1 MNQLSG
7 ISIVLPSLNP
17 DVKLLRT
24 ISGLLEEG
32 FEHIILVNDGSGP
45 ESAQYFQSAAALPQV
60 QLLRHETNLGKGAA
74 LKTAFRWFLENR
86 PDAAGVITVDGDGQH
101 TPSDTRACA
110 LEMLS
115 TGKLILGCRDFKES
129 LVPKRSRFGNR
140 ITCGVFRL
148 LCGMKLSDTQTGLRA
163 IPTDAV
169 RQFVTVKGERF
180 EYETNMLLE
189 MKARNIPYAE
199 VKISTVYIEEN
210 SSSHFRAV
218 RDSVRIYR
226 LILAHFI
233 RYTLSSM
240 LSAILD
246 TGLFALF
253 CWLFASDDS
262 IAKQLLPFLIARGI
276 SSLFN
281 FTLNKKLVFNS
292 KGSTGKALL
301 RYYALAV
308 PVFLLQIGLTQGAY
322 HLLHIRSGQV
332 FLKTLIYTIVM
343 ACLYLISFMTQ
354 QRWVFARSKE
364 KEE

>member
-1 MNQLSG
+1 MNDLSA
-7 ISIVLPSLNP
+7 ISVVLPSLDP
-17 DVKLLRT
+17 DEKLLKT
-24 ISGLLEEG
+24 IDGLLEQG
-32 FEHIILVNDGSGP
+32 FQDIILVDDGSQP
-45 ESAQYFQSAAALPQV
+45 EAKRYFQSAAALPQV
-60 QLLRHETNLGKGAA
+60 QLLCHETNLGKGAA
-74 LKTAFRWFLENR
+74 LKTAFRWFLEHR
-86 PDAAGVITVDGDGQH
+86 PTAAGVITVDGDGQH
-101 TPSDTRACA
+101 GAADTRACA

-115 TGKLILGCRDFKES
+115 TGKVVLGCRDFQLS
-129 LVPKRSRFGNR
+129 QVPKRSRIGNC
-140 ITCGVFRL
+140 ITCGVFRI

-163 IPTDAV
+163 IPTEALKA
-169 RQFVTVKGERF
+169 FCAVKGDRF

-189 MKARNIPYAE
+189 MRAKQIPYSE
-199 VKISTVYIEEN
+199 IKIATVYIEEN
-210 SSSHFRAV
+210 RSSHFRAV

-233 RYTLSSM
+233 RYTLSSV
-240 LSAILD
+240 LSAFLD

-253 CWLFASDDS
+253 CWLLDSDDS
-262 IAKQLLPFLIARGI
+262 IPKQLLPFLIARGF

-292 KGSTGKALL
+292 NGSTGKALL
-301 RYYALAV
+301 RYYALAI

-332 FLKTLIYTIVM
+332 FFKTLIYTVVM

-354 QRWVFARSKE
+354 QRWVFARNQE